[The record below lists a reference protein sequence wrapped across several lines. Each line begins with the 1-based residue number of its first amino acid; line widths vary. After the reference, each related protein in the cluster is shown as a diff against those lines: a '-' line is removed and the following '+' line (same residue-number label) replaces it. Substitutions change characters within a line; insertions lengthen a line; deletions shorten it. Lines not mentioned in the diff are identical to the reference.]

1 MKKYLILSLFLSL
14 LINVSPEM
22 AYSVG
27 NDLCTMDNYNI
38 GNKFTRTLSN
48 VSGTN
53 FLITQIAKSQI
64 KKNLKKQTDGVFDV
78 DLKSFGT
85 KSLIDGKFKDLRLSS
100 KNANFGGVYISD
112 IKINTVCNYNYIKQT
127 KNDLLFPE
135 NFIMNFSGK
144 ITQNDLQKT
153 LVSNDYKKELQK
165 LNMKLNKTGGIKVY
179 EPRFTILKDKL
190 KMNLSCYLPFIGEK
204 SITAYYSLKVTEG
217 KITLADLQVDNYGKV
232 NANLILP
239 LINMLNPLSFDTYVS
254 PSSKALIST
263 KNIKI
268 VNNEIF
274 LDGNIFIAQNYKK

>member
-38 GNKFTRTLSN
+38 GNKFTRTVSN

-204 SITAYYSLKVTEG
+204 SITAYY
-217 KITLADLQVDNYGKV
+217 
-232 NANLILP
+232 
-239 LINMLNPLSFDTYVS
+239 
-254 PSSKALIST
+254 
-263 KNIKI
+263 
-268 VNNEIF
+268 
-274 LDGNIFIAQNYKK
+274 